1 MQPGEKRAEKVH
13 TPSEVLYASLGWIC
27 WRRTMPGMDAEQ
39 LQRVGSSGRRLRE
52 CMWACVQLYYGIKLN
67 LHAT

>member
-1 MQPGEKRAEKVH
+1 
-13 TPSEVLYASLGWIC
+13 
-27 WRRTMPGMDAEQ
+27 MPGMDAEQ